1 MNALYSL
8 TCTLRKFV
16 SFIKLIVSDSQKCNL
31 ELVFALVWSSG
42 DLCDSNKEII
52 YHIYPCSYD
61 VMMKAKLEQMSWE
74 TMYL

>member
-1 MNALYSL
+1 M
-8 TCTLRKFV
+8 
-16 SFIKLIVSDSQKCNL
+16 SDSQKCNL

-52 YHIYPCSYD
+52 YRIYPCSYD